1 MKFSVAEIAEV
12 TGAEV
17 VHSADMDEYFSI
29 CTDSRI
35 ITPEDIYLPL
45 RGERFDGHSF
55 INNVVEAGCRGYFV
69 DKSHVLS
76 DYKKTDF
83 VLRVDDTLSAYLKIA
98 SFGKDRVK
106 PLTVGVTGSSG
117 KTTVKEMVSCVLSKK
132 AKTHKSLL
140 NHNNEIGLCQTLLSL
155 EGDEKFLVVEMGMR
169 GLGEI
174 DLLAKY
180 ARPDIAVINN
190 IGTAHIG
197 RLGSVENIAKAKCEI
212 TNYLSKDGLLI
223 ACENDF
229 IKKYSKTEN
238 IVFYNSKSYDILSM
252 DEDSIEFVYKD
263 RNYKLNVSGEYNVLN
278 AIAAIEVGVACG
290 LGYEEIACGL
300 REYTPIEK
308 RGSRIELKNGALLIN
323 DCYNANPDSMKAS
336 LSTFLS
342 TYNNRKKVLV
352 LGDMGELGEH
362 EEFYHREAGR
372 LIRNY
377 DVDYL
382 VVIGELSKFISEEA
396 GVKNTKCFSAG
407 DIDNVVSFL
416 KNIVDKDSVVL
427 FKASR
432 VMKLEEIIK
441 KLVEE

>member
-308 RGSRIELKNGALLIN
+308 RGSRIELKSGALLIN

-382 VVIGELSKFISEEA
+382 VVIGELSKFISEGA